1 MTIIHIPTPVGGLG
15 YHLIHRKN
23 YFNVT
28 LDYLKRILDGFAKS
42 DKKCLTGTRICQN
55 IIIN

>member
-1 MTIIHIPTPVGGLG
+1 MTIIHIPAPVGGSDITLFTE
-15 YHLIHRKN
+15 KN

-28 LDYLKRILDGFAKS
+28 LDNLKHILDGFAKS